1 MNKFNFAA
9 LVAAIVLFASC
20 DKASSFV
27 GLDYEE
33 MPAQEL
39 PSDEIKTDNPKK
51 ETLSTDDSTKDSVPE
66 DVVEEETSDP
76 DEVVEET
83 PVSDDLEKIL
93 PPEWGNVIGADISAV
108 PADDDDMDIDKRC
121 LIIRTQLGAATVIYS
136 REEILP
142 EIADIVVANFTEGN
156 FDESYDSAV
165 FTENNWVPAS
175 AFDSK
180 DRLEYF
186 VNGVVKRNLR
196 YTTLQRWDWQNKDS
210 YYSTKVSGYD
220 IEVEDGVLTIIMDG
234 EQKLHIR

>member
-9 LVAAIVLFASC
+9 FVAAIVLFASC

-33 MPAQEL
+33 MPVQEQ
-39 PSDEIKTDNPKK
+39 PSEEIKPDNPKK
-51 ETLSTDDSTKDSVPE
+51 ETLSTDDSTNDSVPE
-66 DVVEEETSDP
+66 
-76 DEVVEET
+76 EVVEEV
-83 PVSDDLEKIL
+83 PVSDEIEKIL
-93 PPEWGNVIGADISAV
+93 PPEWGDVIGADISAV
-108 PADDDDMDIDKRC
+108 PADDDDIDIDKRC

-136 REEILP
+136 REEALP

-165 FTENNWVPAS
+165 FAENNWVPAS

-180 DRLEYF
+180 DRLEYS
-186 VNGVVKRNLR
+186 VSGVVKRNLR
-196 YTTLQRWDWQNKDS
+196 YSTLKKWDWQNKDS